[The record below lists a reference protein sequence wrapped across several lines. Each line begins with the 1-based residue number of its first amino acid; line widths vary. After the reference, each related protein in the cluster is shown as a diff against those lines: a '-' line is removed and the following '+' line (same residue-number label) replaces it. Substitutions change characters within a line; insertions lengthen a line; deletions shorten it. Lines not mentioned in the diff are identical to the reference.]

1 MQQPL
6 LCPPQ
11 KRPHPSA
18 PSAPPTP
25 WEAVEPH
32 LRGLCAATLCRMLEL
47 AWRDETG
54 RDFRQIL
61 VEGATQPDRTQPADT
76 LCAPPRPS
84 QQQQQQQQRWGQQR
98 STSAA
103 ARWLPQV
110 LHMDARRVQGTE
122 SGKMSREYGRCSV
135 VGLYHRGPPQQQ
147 HRLLPAS
154 SGIFSS
160 FASIT
165 TVGDGLGRPA
175 SPSSFAAS
183 GGGGSGGSYSSVGC
197 RQSMLLLG
205 AAGQTQLKREVQD
218 QPVAPWHSSRHS
230 VHDRYGT
237 TALADAEDAAAA
249 ATAAAATAAAW
260 QLCSAVRGRRAQRQR
275 IHTG

>member
-18 PSAPPTP
+18 PPAPPTP
-25 WEAVEPH
+25 WEDVEPH
-32 LRGLCAATLCRMLEL
+32 LRGLCAATLYRMLEL

-76 LCAPPRPS
+76 LCALPRPS
-84 QQQQQQQQRWGQQR
+84 QQQQQQQQQRWGQQW

-103 ARWLPQV
+103 ARLPQV
-110 LHMDARRVQGTE
+110 LMDARRVQGTE
-122 SGKMSREYGRCSV
+122 SGEMSREYGRCSV

-147 HRLLPAS
+147 HPLLPAS

-160 FASIT
+160 FGSVTA
-165 TVGDGLGRPA
+165 VGDGLGRLA

-205 AAGQTQLKREVQD
+205 AAGQIQLKREVQD
-218 QPVAPWHSSRHS
+218 QPVAAWHSSRHS

-237 TALADAEDAAAA
+237 TALADAGDAAAA
-249 ATAAAATAAAW
+249 AAAAAAATAAAW
-260 QLCSAVRGRRAQRQR
+260 QLRSAVRGRRAQQQR